1 MCVCSQHSFALTPHL
16 IFSAWWCRS
25 LLSSTSFTVVGIVNK
40 VLTVL
45 LNIMLWDKH
54 ASAWGTCSLIMCLV
68 GGAMYRQA
76 PLEAGKSVTT
86 MDNSTTA
93 TTVVKEDIDPA
104 RAKQDRE
111 EVEMLLQSFVG
122 TDEGKRKHTVM

>member
-1 MCVCSQHSFALTPHL
+1 
-16 IFSAWWCRS
+16 
-25 LLSSTSFTVVGIVNK
+25 
-40 VLTVL
+40 
-45 LNIMLWDKH
+45 MLWDKH
-54 ASAWGTCSLIMCLV
+54 ASAWGTCSLIMCLL